1 MYVHMCTYVHVYIC
15 VHMYICVC
23 TYNVCTLLHI
33 MSQVNVLAMMLTGQY
48 SSLALISKS
57 YPLLFPFNITPD
69 LQLRPWHSRIKID
82 FPVCLLV
89 DVNVTS
95 FWPTKIEVLC
105 ATHRK
110 CMNGKWYTLLLVDWN
125 TDVMVGVWA
134 TILSPEVEISCWKMT
149 EEQCK
154 RSLEP
159 WFMGLPWIAHLQ
171 MSFMSKGNRLLF
183 F

>member
-69 LQLRPWHSRIKID
+69 LQLRP
-82 FPVCLLV
+82 
-89 DVNVTS
+89 
-95 FWPTKIEVLC
+95 
-105 ATHRK
+105 
-110 CMNGKWYTLLLVDWN
+110 
-125 TDVMVGVWA
+125 
-134 TILSPEVEISCWKMT
+134 
-149 EEQCK
+149 
-154 RSLEP
+154 
-159 WFMGLPWIAHLQ
+159 
-171 MSFMSKGNRLLF
+171 
-183 F
+183 